1 MTNITKT
8 NTKKSLFEIVSEVR
22 NGTTVEF
29 LCIDGI
35 KLDGTGPFM
44 GMGTLIYDSEE
55 SKQAAINF
63 IQKVV
68 DNSDKRGMDLV
79 FEVAKACQMAAMH
92 HELGVP
98 AGCKPEAVKVNGK
111 DMNILYDKKAIYN
124 SDCTKEI
131 ANCTDLPD
139 MPKEAIKAVL
149 VERAKNA
156 RC

>member
-8 NTKKSLFEIVSEVR
+8 NNKKSMFEIVSEMR
-22 NGTTVEF
+22 NGQTIEF

-35 KLDGTGPFM
+35 KLDGSRGAIC
-44 GMGTLIYDSEE
+44 TLTYSDEE
-55 SKQAAINF
+55 QKQAAINF

-68 DNSDKRGMDLV
+68 DNSDKRGMELV

-98 AGCKPEAVKVNGK
+98 AGCKPEVVRVNGK

-131 ANCTDLPD
+131 ANCREDKITE
-139 MPKEAIKAVL
+139 KEAIKL
-149 VERAKNA
+149 LLIERAKNA

>member
-8 NTKKSLFEIVSEVR
+8 NNKKSMFEIVSEVR
-22 NGTTVEF
+22 NGVTVEF

-63 IQKVV
+63 IQKIV
-68 DNSDKRGMDLV
+68 DNSDKRGMELV
-79 FEVAKACQMAAMH
+79 FEIAKACQMAAMH
-92 HELGVP
+92 HELGIP
-98 AGCKPEAVKVNGK
+98 ANGKPEAVKVNGK

-124 SDCTKEI
+124 SDCTVEI
-131 ANCTDLPD
+131 ANCREDKITE
-139 MPKEAIKAVL
+139 KEAIKL
-149 VERAKNA
+149 LLIERAKNA
-156 RC
+156 RQ